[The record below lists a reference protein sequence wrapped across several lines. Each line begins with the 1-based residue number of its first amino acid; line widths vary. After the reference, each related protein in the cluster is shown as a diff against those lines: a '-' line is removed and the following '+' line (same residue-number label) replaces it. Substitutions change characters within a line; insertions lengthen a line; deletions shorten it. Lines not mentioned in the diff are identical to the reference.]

1 MCTKANLIR
10 ALEGKDAE
18 FVEMA
23 IQLSELRKAV
33 NEINEDEL
41 RRAKSTLYPY
51 MKSDGRIVLSYKQ
64 NPLILSWFDWKD
76 VELLSQLSNP
86 LTRVLD
92 FLGIRYDDTRDRGQL
107 LRIFGTEDDLYDI
120 VEFCYKLF
128 PGMIGGK
135 YSSGT
140 RISDGRPFYA
150 TRTHQ
155 V

>member
-10 ALEGKDAE
+10 ALDGKDAE
-18 FVEMA
+18 FVETVV
-23 IQLSELRKAV
+23 QLSELRKLA
-33 NEINEDEL
+33 NEINADEL
-41 RRAKSTLYPY
+41 RRDKARLFPY
-51 MKSDGRIVLSYKQ
+51 MKPDGNIVLSYKQ
-64 NPLILSWFDWKD
+64 KPLMLSWFDWKN
-76 VELLSQLSNP
+76 VELLTQLPNP

-107 LRIFGTEDDLYDI
+107 LRIFGTEDDLQDV